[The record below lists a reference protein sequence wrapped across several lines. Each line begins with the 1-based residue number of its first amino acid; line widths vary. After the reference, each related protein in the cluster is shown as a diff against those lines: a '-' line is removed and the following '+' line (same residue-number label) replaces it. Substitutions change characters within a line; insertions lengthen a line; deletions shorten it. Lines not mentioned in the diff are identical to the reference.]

1 MEDDRGSVDVVGTS
15 VSNIE
20 VVHLIQDIEGYDVEQ
35 TGI

>member
-1 MEDDRGSVDVVGTS
+1 MDDDHGSVDVVGTS

-20 VVHLIQDIEGYDVEQ
+20 VVHLIQDIEGCDVEQ

>member
-15 VSNIE
+15 VSNTE
-20 VVHLIQDIEGYDVEQ
+20 VVHLIQDIEGYDVEK